1 MGKRA
6 IRGRDPRREKTV
18 RRGERAPASEGRRIE
33 GRESY
38 MNATIGRASVVG
50 TTAKAQRQAGGEVGH
65 CGGDGRDAGG
75 ALRGTEGREHD
86 ASRQAKK

>member
-1 MGKRA
+1 
-6 IRGRDPRREKTV
+6 
-18 RRGERAPASEGRRIE
+18 
-33 GRESY
+33 

-65 CGGDGRDAGG
+65 GGGDGRDAGG